1 MRTSLE
7 KTVTKYFDVL
17 KDAGD
22 QLYLSADT
30 IRTITELHKINKT
43 WYSHAVKLGILDR
56 IDRGLYKANLSGI
69 TRENAEKL
77 LKTMNKKQNKPNKTK
92 KRQAHEISILDQ
104 LRDGRGENITCLS
117 ASDEE
122 LVNELRNRGYEV
134 TAEKHISL

>member
-43 WYSHAVKLGILDR
+43 WYSHAVKLGILER

-77 LKTMNKKQNKPNKTK
+77 LKTMNEKQNKTKEVKCCGPLATKT
-92 KRQAHEISILDQ
+92 DY
-104 LRDGRGENITCLS
+104 
-117 ASDEE
+117 E
-122 LVNELRNRGYEV
+122 LVKELRNRGYEV

>member
-1 MRTSLE
+1 MRTSSE
-7 KTVTKYFDVL
+7 KTIEKYFEVL

-43 WYSHAVKLGILDR
+43 WYSHAVKLGILKR
-56 IDRGLYKANLSGI
+56 IDRGSYKANLSGI
-69 TRENAEKL
+69 TRENAKKL
-77 LKTMNKKQNKPNKTK
+77 LNTMNEKQNKPSKTTTN
-92 KRQAHEISILDQ
+92 ILYHYDV
-104 LRDGRGENITCLS
+104 RDENIIVLN

-134 TAEKHISL
+134 KAEKHISL